1 MEVHQSARLVKS
13 EDLNHHGTLFAGRMA
28 EWFVE
33 GSFVAAA
40 LAVGNPD
47 QIVCLKVHGMRFNI
61 PAQKGDVLKITSR
74 VVDLG
79 KTSLTVYNRTLST
92 NTGKTLV
99 EGFVTFVNVDETG
112 KKAPH
117 GLTMDEMT
125 DEDKELQKEARRI
138 IQLSR

>member
-1 MEVHQSARLVKS
+1 MQLHESARLIKS

-61 PAQKGDVLKITSR
+61 PAKKGDILKITSKL
-74 VVDLG
+74 VYAG
-79 KTSLTVYNRTLST
+79 TTSLTVFNQTFST
-92 NTGKTLV
+92 NTDQVLV
-99 EGFVTFVNVDETG
+99 EGFVTFVNVDAEG
-112 KKAPH
+112 RKIPH
-117 GLTMDEMT
+117 HLVLENLSA
-125 DEDKELQKEARRI
+125 EEQELQAMAKS
-138 IQLSR
+138 LK

>member
-1 MEVHQSARLVKS
+1 MELHQSARLVKS

-61 PAQKGDVLKITSR
+61 PAKKGDILKITAK
-74 VVDLG
+74 VVYAG
-79 KTSLTVYNRTLST
+79 TTSITVYNKTLSS

-99 EGFVTFVNVDETG
+99 EGFVTFVNVDDDGNKQPHNIKLGELSEEELVLQE
-112 KKAPH
+112 KAK
-117 GLTMDEMT
+117 L
-125 DEDKELQKEARRI
+125 LY
-138 IQLSR
+138 

>member
-1 MEVHQSARLVKS
+1 METHQSARLVKS

-61 PAQKGDVLKITSR
+61 PARKGDILKITSR
-74 VVDLG
+74 VVDAG
-79 KTSLTVYNRTLST
+79 TTSLTVFNQTYST
-92 NTGKTLV
+92 NTGQLLV
-99 EGFVTFVNVDETG
+99 EGFVTFVNVNHEG
-112 KKAPH
+112 KKMPH
-117 GLTMDEMT
+117 GLVLENLTE
-125 DEDKELQKEARRI
+125 EEEKLRSQAKGLR
-138 IQLSR
+138 

>member
-1 MEVHQSARLVKS
+1 MELHQSARLIKS

-47 QIVCLKVHGMRFNI
+47 QIVCLKVHGMRFNV
-61 PAQKGDVLKITSR
+61 PAKKGDILKITSR
-74 VVDLG
+74 VVYTG
-79 KTSLTVYNRTLST
+79 VTSISVFNKTISS

-99 EGFVTFVNVDETG
+99 EGFVTFVNVDEKGNKT
-112 KKAPH
+112 PH
-117 GLTMDEMT
+117 NLTLT
-125 DEDKELQKEARRI
+125 DLSEEELILYEEAKNLR
-138 IQLSR
+138 

>member
-112 KKAPH
+112 NKTPH

>member
-1 MEVHQSARLVKS
+1 MEIHQSARLIKS

-61 PAQKGDVLKITSR
+61 PAKKGDILKITSR
-74 VVDLG
+74 VVDAG
-79 KTSLTVYNRTLST
+79 KTSLTVHNKTLST
-92 NTGKTLV
+92 NTGEVLV
-99 EGFVTFVNVDETG
+99 EGFVTFVNVDGEG
-112 KKAPH
+112 KKRAH
-117 GLTMDEMT
+117 GIVLDNLSE
-125 DEDKELQKEARRI
+125 EEILLQHNAKKLY
-138 IQLSR
+138 Q

>member
-99 EGFVTFVNVDETG
+99 EGFVTFVNVDEGG
-112 KKAPH
+112 KKTPH

>member
-1 MEVHQSARLVKS
+1 MELHQSARLVKS

-61 PAQKGDVLKITSR
+61 PAKKGDILKITAK
-74 VVDLG
+74 VVDVG
-79 KTSLTVYNRTLST
+79 TTSLTVFNQTYST
-92 NTGKTLV
+92 NTGKILV
-99 EGFVTFVNVDETG
+99 EGFVTFVNVDEHG
-112 KKAPH
+112 KKMPH
-117 GLTMDEMT
+117 GLTLEGLDE
-125 DEDKELQKEARRI
+125 EALSLQKQAKS
-138 IQLSR
+138 LK

>member
-1 MEVHQSARLVKS
+1 MELHQSARLVKS

-61 PAQKGDVLKITSR
+61 PAKKGDVLKITAK
-74 VVDLG
+74 VVDAG
-79 KTSLTVYNRTLST
+79 STSLTVYNRTLST
-92 NTGKTLV
+92 NTGKVLV
-99 EGFVTFVNVDETG
+99 EGFVTFVNVDSDGRKT
-112 KKAPH
+112 PH
-117 GLTMDEMT
+117 GLVLGRLSDEEKRLR
-125 DEDKELQKEARRI
+125 DRARELR
-138 IQLSR
+138 